1 MKKRITCLL
10 LTLVMLLSLIPAAA
24 IPAKAAGLTVSEAGI
39 RLIKNYV
46 GYHKNAYETYSGSGV
61 YKIGYGTSSVKGATI
76 SEANADKL
84 LREELSNI
92 SKQLDTAFGTLELVQ
107 KRVDALV
114 WYSHI
119 E

>member
-46 GYHKNAYETYSGSGV
+46 GFHKNAYETYKDSGV

-84 LREELSNI
+84 LREEIKKFEEN
-92 SKQLDTAFGTLELVQ
+92 TRA
-107 KRVDALV
+107 
-114 WYSHI
+114 
-119 E
+119 